1 METITSAQYHQQH
14 IESRKGYEVAYN
26 TKGYDRIVKYS
37 DRYVTGS
44 YREVELRHGVRLLLY
59 DGTWLKDLSV
69 ETLFDSHQWIVARF
83 HLAGSSKILISG
95 NQNKSFKAD
104 YIHQP
109 GKNYLFYLSDIKQI
123 DEVTVGTELTI
134 LILFSFDFF
143 RSFSTGSEVLPEPL
157 KVLLE
162 SETLPLFHHQVGHIT
177 QQMNLALQQILHSPH
192 QGMMKRMYL
201 ESKVIELLSWQLTQ
215 FVETQQGQYPFTSLK
230 PVDVE
235 RVYQAKEILIQNHI
249 QPPSLID
256 LAQQVGLHHMKLK
269 LGFREIFGTTAFGCL
284 RSYRLE
290 EAKQFLQEGTM
301 TVEEVANM
309 VGYSH
314 LGHFR
319 NAFKR
324 KFGITPGACRAGK
337 KIVME

>member
-1 METITSAQYHQQH
+1 MEIITSAQYHQQH
-14 IESRKGYEVAYN
+14 IESRKQYQVVYN
-26 TKGYDRIVKYS
+26 TEGYDRIVRYS

-44 YREVELRHGVRLLLY
+44 YREVQLRHGVHLVLY
-59 DGTWLKDLSV
+59 DGTWLRNLSV
-69 ETLFDSHQWIVARF
+69 ENLFDTHEWIVARF
-83 HLAGSSKILISG
+83 HLAGSSRIVISG
-95 NQNKSFKAD
+95 NQEKSFKAD
-104 YIHQP
+104 YIHQA

-123 DEVTVGTELTI
+123 DEVAVGTELTI
-134 LILFSFDFF
+134 LILFNFDFF

-157 KVLLE
+157 QVLLE
-162 SETLPLFHHQVGHIT
+162 SDTLPLFHRQVGQIT
-177 QQMNLALQQILHSPH
+177 QQMHLALEQILHCPH

-215 FVETQQGQYPFTSLK
+215 FVETQQGQYPVTSLK

-235 RVYQAKEILIQNHI
+235 RIYQAKKILIQNQI
-249 QPPSLID
+249 EPPSLID
-256 LAQQVGLHHMKLK
+256 LAQLVGLHHMKLK
-269 LGFREIFGTTAFGCL
+269 LGFRKIFGTTAFACL

-290 EAKQFLQEGTM
+290 QAKQFLQEGKM
-301 TVEEVANM
+301 TVEEVANV

-324 KFGITPGACRAGK
+324 KFGITPSACRAGK
-337 KIVME
+337 IVME

>member
-1 METITSAQYHQQH
+1 MEIITSAQYHQQH
-14 IESRKGYEVAYN
+14 LESRKGYEVAYN
-26 TKGYDRIVKYS
+26 TEGYDRIVKYS
-37 DRYVTGS
+37 DLYITGS
-44 YREVELRHGVRLLLY
+44 YREVELRHGVHLLLY
-59 DGTWLKDLSV
+59 DGKWLRDLKLESPV
-69 ETLFDSHQWIVARF
+69 DTHQWIVARF
-83 HLAGSSKILISG
+83 SLAGSGRIVISG
-95 NQNKSFKAD
+95 NQDKSFKAD
-104 YIHQP
+104 YLHEA

-123 DEVTVGTELTI
+123 DEVAVGTELTI
-134 LILFSFDFF
+134 LILFNFDFF
-143 RSFSTGSEVLPEPL
+143 RSFATGSEVLPKPL
-157 KVLLE
+157 QALLE
-162 SETLPLFHHQVGHIT
+162 SDTLPLFHRQVGQIT
-177 QQMNLALQQILHSPH
+177 HQMHLALEQILHSPH

-201 ESKVIELLSWQLTQ
+201 ESKIIELLSWQLTQ
-215 FVETQQGQYPFTSLK
+215 FVETQQEQYLFTNLK

-235 RVYQAKEILIQNHI
+235 KIYQAKEILIQNHI

-269 LGFREIFGTTAFGCL
+269 LGFREIFSTTAFGCL
-284 RSYRLE
+284 RDYRLE
-290 EAKQFLQEGTM
+290 QAKQFLQEGKM
-301 TVEEVANM
+301 TVEEVVNV

>member
-1 METITSAQYHQQH
+1 MKIITSAQYHQQH
-14 IESRKGYEVAYN
+14 IESRKQYEVVYN
-26 TKGYDRIVKYS
+26 TEGYDRIVKYS

-44 YREVELRHGVRLLLY
+44 YREVKLRHGVRLVLY
-59 DGTWLKDLSV
+59 DGTWLRDLSI
-69 ETLFDSHQWIVARF
+69 ENLFESHQWIVARF
-83 HLAGSSKILISG
+83 HLAGSSRIVISG

-104 YIHQP
+104 YVHQA

-123 DEVTVGTELTI
+123 DEVAVGTELTI
-134 LILFSFDFF
+134 LILFNFDFF
-143 RSFSTGSEVLPEPL
+143 RSFATGSEVLPEPL
-157 KVLLE
+157 QALLE
-162 SETLPLFHHQVGHIT
+162 SDTLPLFHRQVGQIT
-177 QQMNLALQQILHSPH
+177 HQMHLALKQILHSPH

-215 FVETQQGQYPFTSLK
+215 FVEIEQGQYPVTSLK

-235 RVYQAKEILIQNHI
+235 RIYQAKEILIQNQI
-249 QPPSLID
+249 EPPSLMD
-256 LAQQVGLHHMKLK
+256 LAQLVGLHHMKLK
-269 LGFREIFGTTAFGCL
+269 LGFREIFGTTAFACL
-284 RSYRLE
+284 RDYRLE
-290 EAKQFLQEGTM
+290 QAKQFLQEGKM
-301 TVEEVANM
+301 TVEEVVNV